1 MKGFTFIELLLVLG
15 LITALITIFVYFI
28 NPVEILKKHR
38 DIQRIN
44 DLKAL
49 EIAINTYLTANPNAD
64 LDGMFEGTGK
74 GEVNQS
80 IYISVPY
87 DKDVIS
93 NATITDSEGNVWN
106 IIQNSSSSN
115 MRNIDGTGWVPINFT
130 EMKYPPLSYLPID
143 PINSYALGYF
153 YTYTFERKTK
163 TFELNAKLEYKLFN
177 KGETQD
183 IVSKDG
189 GSDNEIYETGSNK
202 CVIIGNS
209 LYGEISTTTC
219 REERKLLLDSSLIDM
234 GQVIK
239 LESGKWLAYYSLT
252 NEIATHVNTSV
263 LHDNNLGTCIWLDVA
278 SSNLYLV
285 HDLENI
291 YYVKKIKYA
300 GDAGSIGDYSEAQY
314 WNLNNSTWTYATSY
328 SLHFPPDEIKWV
340 EGEINTST
348 FKWRVVGNL
357 ISSANIC
364 EMETYVIPIYWFKYF
379 EKNTIFYDIKRSIE
393 KDGYYYIAV
402 GSKNN
407 DFWVVKL
414 SSDGNIKFATS
425 FGETHIDVINSV
437 EVEDVDNDGYSD
449 YYILGGYTNSYGENT
464 PTSSNGYLIKMTT
477 SSDIL
482 NSQFYG
488 TTSNDVIKEVKKSL
502 DGYYFAIGNTVD
514 PITTAT
520 NLWFLKI
527 ASSTLSLLSE
537 TKLGATKETIGNSFL
552 LFNTSTALLV
562 GRQLSNSYL
571 ANFDLVY
578 NTTTYE
584 KIYSTPTSSEEIVKI
599 IEDRL
604 VSNSILALIK
614 IWDVT
619 KQIYYFQVRRININ
633 DGSYQIIVNY
643 VNYPLNEIPSDFLQN
658 EDGSIIIVGYSRYGN
673 LYPNLTIY
681 KFDHSGKFVYKKEY
695 NRAIAYAIEKAFDP
709 GYIIAGYS
717 YKTNSAWVIHVDE
730 KGNCPGCFAEKRNIF
745 EVLANI
751 FKSIL
756 PLLKFL
762 P

>member
-115 MRNIDGTGWVPINFT
+115 MRNIDGTGWVPINFN

-219 REERKLLLDSSLIDM
+219 REA
-234 GQVIK
+234 
-239 LESGKWLAYYSLT
+239 AYIEQSQITYGVCT
-252 NEIATHVNTSV
+252 NPVELNY
-263 LHDNNLGTCIWLDVA
+263 GMWVA
-278 SSNLYLV
+278 SPTQTNIEPIV
-285 HDLENI
+285 HDKNTTTYYLISPDPPLVSVFHDLQGVYYINKLRVYGGSPFAVGIGI
-291 YYVKKIKYA
+291 YKYE
-300 GDAGSIGDYSEAQY
+300 DFI
-314 WNLNNSTWTYATSY
+314 LATTTF
-328 SLHFPPDEIKWV
+328 LLGWHEFQ
-340 EGEINTST
+340 INTT
-348 FKWRVVGNL
+348 TYKWEILPGEGT
-357 ISSANIC
+357 SSIA
-364 EMETYVIPIYWFKYF
+364 EMEAYGCPIYWSKYF
-379 EKNTIFYDIKRSIE
+379 EKNTIVYDIKRSIE

-464 PTSSNGYLIKMTT
+464 PTSSNGYLIKIAT

-527 ASSTLSLLSE
+527 ASSTLSLFSE
-537 TKLGATKETIGNSFL
+537 TKLGATKETIGNSFW

-562 GRQLSNSYL
+562 GRQLSDSYL

-695 NRAIAYAIEKAFDP
+695 NRGIAYAIEKAFDP

-751 FKSIL
+751 FRSIL